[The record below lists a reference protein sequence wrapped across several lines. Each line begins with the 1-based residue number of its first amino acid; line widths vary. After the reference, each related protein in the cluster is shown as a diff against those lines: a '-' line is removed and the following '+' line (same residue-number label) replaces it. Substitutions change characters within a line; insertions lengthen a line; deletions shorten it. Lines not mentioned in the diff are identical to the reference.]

1 MRLKKT
7 VRYAEIVSAIAV
19 VASLV
24 FVGFEVQ
31 QSNDIERQLATRSL
45 VRDWSDAAAAYA
57 DPDLACLSMR
67 MMNDRAN
74 LTLQEA
80 TQIEAV
86 YWRIYK
92 VNEELHYQ
100 FENGMIDESVWGGF
114 RQNIAIEASY
124 EGYRVWWLGYRRTF
138 SPRFQEFMEE
148 MLASTQIDPEPYF
161 LDMECDTPVGEKYW
175 RAYD

>member
-1 MRLKKT
+1 M
-7 VRYAEIVSAIAV
+7 SAIAV

-31 QSNDIERQLATRSL
+31 QSNEIERQLATRSL
-45 VRDWSDAAAAYA
+45 VRDWSDAAAAYT

-67 MMNDRAN
+67 MMSDRES
-74 LTLQEA
+74 LSLQEA
-80 TQIEAV
+80 TQIESV

-124 EGYRVWWLGYRRTF
+124 DRVPSVVVRL
-138 SPRFQEFMEE
+138 PKD
-148 MLASTQIDPEPYF
+148 L
-161 LDMECDTPVGEKYW
+161 
-175 RAYD
+175 